1 MITSRTTFSPTSR
14 SVRFTLLARS
24 RCVGADPSDWTDHQP
39 AVTEAI
45 KGVLKENYNYDST
58 VSPCFIEQR

>member
-1 MITSRTTFSPTSR
+1 MTTSRTTFSPTSR
-14 SVRFTLLARS
+14 SVRFTLPARS
-24 RCVGADPSDWTDHQP
+24 RNVGAHSSNWLDHQP

-58 VSPCFIEQR
+58 VRPCFIEQR